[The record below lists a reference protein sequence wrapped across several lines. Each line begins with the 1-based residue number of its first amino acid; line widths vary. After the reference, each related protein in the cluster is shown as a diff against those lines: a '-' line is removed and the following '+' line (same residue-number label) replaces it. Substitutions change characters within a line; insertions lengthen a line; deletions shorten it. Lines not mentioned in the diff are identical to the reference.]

1 MNEYEVIN
9 IDNKDYL
16 IVNEIN
22 HKGTTYI
29 YLVNPK
35 NEADVMI
42 RKSSKQ
48 DPDLYVPLENDDEF
62 NLANL
67 LLFKNVYKKQKEY

>member
-1 MNEYEVIN
+1 MTEYEVMT
-9 IDNKDYL
+9 IDNKDY
-16 IVNEIN
+16 IIINEVE
-22 HKGTTYI
+22 HKRTTYI

-42 RKSSKQ
+42 RKSSKE
-48 DPDLYVPLENDDEF
+48 DKDLYIPLDNDDEF

-67 LLFKNVYKKQKEY
+67 LLFKKVHN

>member
-1 MNEYEVIN
+1 MTEYEVIN
-9 IDNKDYL
+9 IDNKDYI

-22 HKGTTYI
+22 HKGITYI

-42 RKSSKQ
+42 RKNSKE
-48 DPDLYVPLENDDEF
+48 DKDLYVPLENDDEF

-67 LLFKNVYKKQKEY
+67 LLFKKVTEK